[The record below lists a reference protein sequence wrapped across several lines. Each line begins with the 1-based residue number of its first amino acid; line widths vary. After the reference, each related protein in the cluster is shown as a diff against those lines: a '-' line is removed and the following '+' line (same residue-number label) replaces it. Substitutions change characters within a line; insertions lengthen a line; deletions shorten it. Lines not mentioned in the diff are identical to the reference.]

1 MLDGL
6 KVLDLTHYVAGPYAT
21 RLMAAQSAE
30 VIKVERP
37 ATGDGARRIGPFPDD
52 VPHPEKSA
60 LFLYLN
66 TGKKSVTLNLKDG
79 ASKPILRSLL
89 EWADALVEN
98 FCPGV
103 MSRLGLDHGS
113 VSTVNPS
120 LVMTSV
126 SNFGQ
131 TGPYRDYGA
140 REINLYAMG
149 GLMYITGDPEREPL
163 HMAARLAQYGAGQN
177 AFAGTLGALLHRD
190 ITGIGQH
197 VDVAISEYL
206 ATILENALSQYSY
219 TGSNFRRTGNRG
231 YGRAAWGPYPCQ
243 DGYVGVIAGPD
254 HKWPE
259 MAELMGIAELA
270 EERFGDR
277 AGRAEN
283 ADELDSLMLPW
294 LMRHDRREIFERA
307 QHRGLAFAY
316 VAEPED
322 ILGWEHLRERGFF
335 GSVEHPKAGGLEHP
349 MLPWQVSGG
358 GWELDAAPTLGQG
371 LLPNSGQNMLPAPTL
386 GQGLSPSMLPAPTLG
401 QELSPN
407 MLPAPT
413 LGQHNI
419 DVYCGMLGY
428 SRAELARMRGMG
440 VV

>member
-21 RLMAAQSAE
+21 RLMAAQGAN
-30 VIKVERP
+30 VIKIERP
-37 ATGDGARRIGPFPDD
+37 AVGDGARRVGPFPDD

-66 TGKKSVTLNLKDG
+66 TGKKSVTLNLKSA
-79 ASKPILRSLL
+79 ASKPIMRRLL
-89 EWADALVEN
+89 EWADVLVEN
-98 FCPGV
+98 FRPGA
-103 MSRLGLDHGS
+103 MSKLGLDYDS
-113 VSTVNPS
+113 VAAVNPH
-120 LVMTSV
+120 LIMTSV

-190 ITGIGQH
+190 ISGKGQH

-231 YGRAAWGPYPCQ
+231 YGRAAWGPYPCR

-254 HKWPE
+254 HKWHE
-259 MAELMGIAELA
+259 MAKLMDIPELA
-270 EERFGDR
+270 KERFDDR
-277 AGRAEN
+277 AGRGEN
-283 ADELDSLMLPW
+283 ADELDALMLPW
-294 LMRHDRREIFERA
+294 LMRHDRHDIFERA
-307 QHRGLAFAY
+307 QQAGLAFAY
-316 VAEPED
+316 VATPED
-322 ILGWEHLRERGFF
+322 ILRWEHLRARGFF
-335 GSVEHPKAGGLEHP
+335 AEVEHAETSTLEHP
-349 MLPWQVSGG
+349 TTPWNVDGNT
-358 GWELDAAPTLGQG
+358 APKDLQ
-371 LLPNSGQNMLPAPTL
+371 PAPTL
-386 GQGLSPSMLPAPTLG
+386 GK
-401 QELSPN
+401 
-407 MLPAPT
+407 
-413 LGQHNI
+413 HNAA
-419 DVYCGMLGY
+419 VYCDLLGY
-428 SRAELARMRGMG
+428 AKSDLARLRGMG
-440 VV
+440 VI

>member
-1 MLDGL
+1 MLEGL

-21 RLMAAQSAE
+21 WLMAAQGAD

-37 ATGDGARRIGPFPDD
+37 GVGDPSRRIGPYPDEI
-52 VPHPEKSA
+52 PSREKSA

-66 TGKKSVTLNLKDG
+66 TGKKSVTLNLKNE
-79 ASKPILRSLL
+79 ASKPILHHLM
-89 EWADALVEN
+89 EWADVLVES
-98 FCPGV
+98 FRPAV
-103 MSRLGLDHGS
+103 TERLGLDYDS
-113 VSTVNPS
+113 VAAVNPG
-120 LVMTSV
+120 LVMTSI

-149 GLMYITGDPEREPL
+149 GLMYITGDPDREPL

-177 AFAGTLGALLHRD
+177 AFAGTMGALLYRD
-190 ITGIGQH
+190 FSGAGQH

-231 YGRAAWGPYPCQ
+231 YGRAAWGPYPCR

-270 EERFGDR
+270 EERFDDR
-277 AGRAEN
+277 AGRGEN
-283 ADELDSLMLPW
+283 ADELDALMLPW
-294 LMRHDRREIFERA
+294 LMQHDRHEIFERA

-316 VAEPED
+316 VATPED

-335 GSVEHPKAGGLEHP
+335 TEVEHQEAGALEHP
-349 MLPWQVSGG
+349 TLPWRVGG
-358 GWELDAAPTLGQG
+358 GDGRNMDAAPTLGQH
-371 LLPNSGQNMLPAPTL
+371 NS
-386 GQGLSPSMLPAPTLG
+386 
-401 QELSPN
+401 
-407 MLPAPT
+407 
-413 LGQHNI
+413 

-428 SRAELARMRGMG
+428 SRDDVVRMRGMG

>member
-21 RLMAAQSAE
+21 RLMAAQGAN

-37 ATGDGARRIGPFPDD
+37 DGGDPSRRIGAFPDD

-66 TGKKSVTLNLKDG
+66 TGKKSVTLNLKHS
-79 ASKPILRSLL
+79 ASEPIMRRLL
-89 EWADALVEN
+89 EWADVLVEN
-98 FCPGV
+98 FRSGA
-103 MSRLGLDHGS
+103 MSRLGLDYDR
-113 VSTVNPS
+113 VTAVNPH
-120 LVMTSV
+120 LIMTSV

-177 AFAGTLGALLHRD
+177 AFAGTMGALLHRD
-190 ITGIGQH
+190 ISGAGQH

-231 YGRAAWGPYPCQ
+231 YGRAAWGPYPCR

-270 EERFGDR
+270 EERFDDR

-283 ADELDSLMLPW
+283 ADELDALMLPW
-294 LMRHDRREIFERA
+294 LMQHDRHDIFERA
-307 QHRGLAFAY
+307 QQAGLAFAY
-316 VAEPED
+316 VATPQD
-322 ILGWEHLRERGFF
+322 ILSWEHLRERGFF
-335 GSVEHPKAGGLEHP
+335 ASVEHAETGRLEHP
-349 MLPWQVSGG
+349 TMPWNIDGNA
-358 GWELDAAPTLGQG
+358 DAEDMP
-371 LLPNSGQNMLPAPTL
+371 
-386 GQGLSPSMLPAPTLG
+386 
-401 QELSPN
+401 
-407 MLPAPT
+407 PAPT
-413 LGQHNI
+413 LGQHNL
-419 DVYCGMLGY
+419 DVYCDMLGY
-428 SRAELARMRGMG
+428 GKGDLARLRGMG
-440 VV
+440 VI

>member
-37 ATGDGARRIGPFPDD
+37 ATGDGARRIGLFPDD

-89 EWADALVEN
+89 EWADVLVEN

-103 MSRLGLDHGS
+103 MSRLGLDYGS
-113 VSTVNPS
+113 VSTVNPG

-259 MAELMGIAELA
+259 MAELMDIAELA
-270 EERFGDR
+270 KERYGDR

-294 LMRHDRREIFERA
+294 LMRHDRHEIFERA

-316 VAEPED
+316 VAAPED

-335 GSVEHPKAGGLEHP
+335 GSVQHPKAGGLEHP
-349 MLPWQVSGG
+349 MMPWRVGDG
-358 GWELDAAPTLGQG
+358 GWELDAAP
-371 LLPNSGQNMLPAPTL
+371 M
-386 GQGLSPSMLPAPTLG
+386 
-401 QELSPN
+401 
-407 MLPAPT
+407 

-428 SRAELARMRGMG
+428 SKAELVRMRGMG
-440 VV
+440 VL

>member
-103 MSRLGLDHGS
+103 MSRLGLDYGS
-113 VSTVNPS
+113 VSTVNPG

-283 ADELDSLMLPW
+283 ADDLDSLMLPW

-349 MLPWQVSGG
+349 MLPWRVSGG

-401 QELSPN
+401 Q
-407 MLPAPT
+407 
-413 LGQHNI
+413 HNI

-428 SRAELARMRGMG
+428 SKAELARMRGMG

>member
-1 MLDGL
+1 MGMLEGL
-6 KVLDLTHYVAGPYAT
+6 KILDLTHYVAGPYAT
-21 RLMAAQSAE
+21 RLMAAQGAE

-37 ATGDGARRIGPFPDD
+37 GVGDPSRRIGPFPDD

-66 TGKKSVTLNLKDG
+66 TSKKSVTLNLKHA
-79 ASKPILRSLL
+79 ASKPILHSLL
-89 EWADALVEN
+89 EWADVLVEN
-98 FCPGV
+98 FRPAV
-103 MSRLGLDHGS
+103 TERLGLDYAR
-113 VSTVNPS
+113 VAEVNPG
-120 LVMTSV
+120 LVMTSI

-177 AFAGTLGALLHRD
+177 AFAGTMGALLHRD
-190 ITGIGQH
+190 IAGTGQH

-231 YGRAAWGPYPCQ
+231 YGRAAWGPYPCR

-270 EERFGDR
+270 DERFGDR
-277 AGRAEN
+277 AGRGAN
-283 ADELDSLMLPW
+283 ADELDALMLPW
-294 LMRHDRREIFERA
+294 LMRHDRHDIFERA
-307 QHRGLAFAY
+307 QHSGLAFAY
-316 VAEPED
+316 VATPED
-322 ILGWEHLRERGFF
+322 ILSWEHLRERGFF
-335 GSVEHPKAGGLEHP
+335 AEVEHAEAGTFEHP
-349 MLPWQVSGG
+349 TMPWRISDED
-358 GWELDAAPTLGQG
+358 GWNLDAAPTLGQH
-371 LLPNSGQNMLPAPTL
+371 NS
-386 GQGLSPSMLPAPTLG
+386 
-401 QELSPN
+401 
-407 MLPAPT
+407 
-413 LGQHNI
+413 

-428 SRAELARMRGMG
+428 GRADVVRMRGMG

>member
-1 MLDGL
+1 MLEGL
-6 KVLDLTHYVAGPYAT
+6 KVLDLSHYVAGPYAT
-21 RLMAAQSAE
+21 RLMAAQGAE

-37 ATGDGARRIGPFPDD
+37 GTGDPARRMGPFPGE
-52 VPHPEKSA
+52 VPHREKSA

-66 TGKKSVTLNLKDG
+66 TGKKSVTLNLKNG
-79 ASKPILRSLL
+79 ASEPIMHRLL
-89 EWADALVEN
+89 EWADVLVEN
-98 FCPGV
+98 FRPAV
-103 MSRLGLDHGS
+103 TERLGLDYES
-113 VSTVNPS
+113 VAAVNPGV
-120 LVMTSV
+120 VMTSI

-149 GLMYITGDPEREPL
+149 GLMYITGDPDREPL

-177 AFAGTLGALLHRD
+177 AFAGTMGALLHRD
-190 ITGIGQH
+190 LSGRGQH

-231 YGRAAWGPYPCQ
+231 YGRAAWGPYPCR

-270 EERFGDR
+270 EERFDDR
-277 AGRAEN
+277 AGRGEN
-283 ADELDSLMLPW
+283 ADELDALMLPW
-294 LMRHDRREIFERA
+294 LMEHDRHEIFERA
-307 QHRGLAFAY
+307 QHAGLAFAY
-316 VAEPED
+316 VSTPRD
-322 ILGWEHLRERGFF
+322 ILGWEHLRAREFF
-335 GSVEHPKAGGLEHP
+335 AEVKHTEAGVLEHP
-349 MLPWQVSGG
+349 TLPWNVEQHPHPRGEGTS
-358 GWELDAAPTLGQG
+358 
-371 LLPNSGQNMLPAPTL
+371 
-386 GQGLSPSMLPAPTLG
+386 
-401 QELSPN
+401 

-413 LGQHNI
+413 LGQHNG

-428 SRAELARMRGMG
+428 SRGDVVRMRGMG

>member
-21 RLMAAQSAE
+21 RLMAAQGAE

-37 ATGDGARRIGPFPDD
+37 GTGDPSRRIGPFPND
-52 VPHPEKSA
+52 VPHSEKSA

-66 TGKKSVTLNLKDG
+66 TGKRSVTLNLKCA
-79 ASKPILRSLL
+79 ASQPILHSLL
-89 EWADALVEN
+89 KWADVLVEN
-98 FCPGV
+98 FRPAV
-103 MSRLGLDHGS
+103 TERLGLNYES
-113 VSTVNPS
+113 VASVNPG
-120 LVMTSV
+120 LVMTSI

-149 GLMYITGDPEREPL
+149 GLMHITGDPEQEPL

-177 AFAGTLGALLHRD
+177 AFAGTMGALLYRD
-190 ITGIGQH
+190 ISGAGQH

-231 YGRAAWGPYPCQ
+231 YGRAAWGPYPCR

-254 HKWPE
+254 HKWHE

-270 EERFGDR
+270 DERFGDR
-277 AGRAEN
+277 AGRAAN
-283 ADELDSLMLPW
+283 ADELDALMLPW
-294 LMRHDRREIFERA
+294 LMQHDRHDIFERA
-307 QHRGLAFAY
+307 QRSGLAFAY
-316 VAEPED
+316 VAMPED
-322 ILGWEHLRERGFF
+322 ILSWEHLRERKFF
-335 GSVEHPKAGGLEHP
+335 TDVEHPEAGVLEHP
-349 MLPWQVSGG
+349 AMPWRVSGDG
-358 GWELDAAPTLGQG
+358 GWNLDAAPTLGQ
-371 LLPNSGQNMLPAPTL
+371 
-386 GQGLSPSMLPAPTLG
+386 
-401 QELSPN
+401 
-407 MLPAPT
+407 
-413 LGQHNI
+413 HNE
-419 DVYCGMLGY
+419 DVFCGMLGY
-428 SRAELARMRGMG
+428 SKEDLVRMRGMG

>member
-21 RLMAAQSAE
+21 RLMAAQGAE

-37 ATGDGARRIGPFPDD
+37 GIGDPSRRLGPFPDD
-52 VPHPEKSA
+52 VPHSEKGA

-66 TGKKSVTLNLKDG
+66 TSKKSVTLNLKAS
-79 ASKPILRSLL
+79 ASKPILYSLV
-89 EWADALVEN
+89 EWADVLVEN

-103 MSRLGLDHGS
+103 MARLGLGYES
-113 VSTVNPS
+113 LSAANPG
-120 LVMTSV
+120 LVMTSI

-149 GLMYITGDPEREPL
+149 GLMHITGDPEREPL

-177 AFAGTLGALLHRD
+177 AFAGTMGALLYRD
-190 ITGIGQH
+190 ISGAGQH

-231 YGRAAWGPYPCQ
+231 YGRAAWGPYPCR

-254 HKWPE
+254 HKWHE
-259 MAELMGIAELA
+259 MATLMGIAELA
-270 EERFGDR
+270 DERFGDR
-277 AGRAEN
+277 AGRAAN
-283 ADELDSLMLPW
+283 ADELDALMLPW
-294 LMRHDRREIFERA
+294 LMQHDRHDIFERA
-307 QHRGLAFAY
+307 QRSGLAFAY
-316 VAEPED
+316 VAMPED
-322 ILGWEHLRERGFF
+322 ILAWEHLKERKFF
-335 GSVEHPKAGGLEHP
+335 TRVQHTDAGTLEHP
-349 MLPWQVSGG
+349 TMPWRVSGEDS
-358 GWELDAAPTLGQG
+358 WNLEA
-371 LLPNSGQNMLPAPTL
+371 
-386 GQGLSPSMLPAPTLG
+386 
-401 QELSPN
+401 
-407 MLPAPT
+407 APT
-413 LGQHNI
+413 LGQHNE

-428 SRAELARMRGMG
+428 SKADMVRMRGMG

>member
-89 EWADALVEN
+89 EWADVLVEN

-103 MSRLGLDHGS
+103 MSRLGLDYGS
-113 VSTVNPS
+113 VSTVNPN
-120 LVMTSV
+120 LVMTSI

-190 ITGIGQH
+190 IAGVGQH

-270 EERFGDR
+270 EERYGDR

-294 LMRHDRREIFERA
+294 LMRHDRHEIFERA

-316 VAEPED
+316 VAAPED

-349 MLPWQVSGG
+349 MMPWRVGDG
-358 GWELDAAPTLGQG
+358 GWELDAAP
-371 LLPNSGQNMLPAPTL
+371 M
-386 GQGLSPSMLPAPTLG
+386 
-401 QELSPN
+401 
-407 MLPAPT
+407 

-428 SRAELARMRGMG
+428 SKAELVRMRGMG
-440 VV
+440 VL

>member
-1 MLDGL
+1 MLEGL

-21 RLMAAQSAE
+21 RLMAAQGAD

-37 ATGDGARRIGPFPDD
+37 GVGDPSRRIGPYPDE
-52 VPHPEKSA
+52 VPHREKSA

-66 TGKKSVTLNLKDG
+66 TGKKSVTLNLKNE
-79 ASKPILRSLL
+79 ASKPILHHLL
-89 EWADALVEN
+89 EWADVLVEN
-98 FCPGV
+98 FRPAV
-103 MSRLGLDHGS
+103 TERLGLDYDS
-113 VSTVNPS
+113 VAAVNS
-120 LVMTSV
+120 GLVMTSI

-177 AFAGTLGALLHRD
+177 AFAGTMGALLHRD
-190 ITGIGQH
+190 ISGAGQH

-231 YGRAAWGPYPCQ
+231 YGRAAWGPYPCR

-270 EERFGDR
+270 EERFDDR
-277 AGRAEN
+277 AGRGEN
-283 ADELDSLMLPW
+283 ADELDALMLPW
-294 LMRHDRREIFERA
+294 LMEHDRHEIFERA

-316 VAEPED
+316 VATPED
-322 ILGWEHLRERGFF
+322 ILGWEHLRARDFF
-335 GSVEHPKAGGLEHP
+335 AEVQHQEAGALEHP
-349 MLPWQVSGG
+349 TLPWRVGG
-358 GWELDAAPTLGQG
+358 GDGRNMDAAPTLGQH
-371 LLPNSGQNMLPAPTL
+371 NS
-386 GQGLSPSMLPAPTLG
+386 
-401 QELSPN
+401 
-407 MLPAPT
+407 
-413 LGQHNI
+413 

-428 SRAELARMRGMG
+428 SRDDVVRMRGMG

>member
-1 MLDGL
+1 MLEGL
-6 KVLDLTHYVAGPYAT
+6 KVLDLTQYVAGPYAT
-21 RLMAAQSAE
+21 RLMAAQGAD

-37 ATGDGARRIGPFPDD
+37 GMGDPSRRIGPYPDE
-52 VPHPEKSA
+52 VPHREKSA

-66 TGKKSVTLNLKDG
+66 TGKKSVTLNLKNE
-79 ASKPILRSLL
+79 ASKPILHHLL
-89 EWADALVEN
+89 EWADVLVEN
-98 FCPGV
+98 FRPAV
-103 MSRLGLDHGS
+103 TERLGLGYGS
-113 VSTVNPS
+113 VAAVNPG
-120 LVMTSV
+120 LVMTSI

-177 AFAGTLGALLHRD
+177 AFAGTMGALLHRD
-190 ITGIGQH
+190 VSGAGQH

-231 YGRAAWGPYPCQ
+231 YGRAAWGPYPCR

-270 EERFGDR
+270 EERFDDR
-277 AGRAEN
+277 AGRGEN
-283 ADELDSLMLPW
+283 ADELDALMLPW
-294 LMRHDRREIFERA
+294 LMEHDRHEIFERA

-316 VAEPED
+316 VATPED

-335 GSVEHPKAGGLEHP
+335 AEVEHQEAGALEHP
-349 MLPWQVSGG
+349 TLPWRVEGGDVS
-358 GWELDAAPTLGQG
+358 LDAAP
-371 LLPNSGQNMLPAPTL
+371 M
-386 GQGLSPSMLPAPTLG
+386 
-401 QELSPN
+401 
-407 MLPAPT
+407 
-413 LGQHNI
+413 LGQHNS

-428 SRAELARMRGMG
+428 SRDDVVRMRGMG

>member
-6 KVLDLTHYVAGPYAT
+6 KALDLTHYVAGPYAT
-21 RLMAAQSAE
+21 RLMATQGAE

-37 ATGDGARRIGPFPDD
+37 GVGDPSRRIGPFPGDA
-52 VPHPEKSA
+52 PHPEKSA

-66 TGKKSVTLNLKDG
+66 TSKKSITLNLKSE
-79 ASKPILRSLL
+79 ASKPIIRCLL
-89 EWADALVEN
+89 EWADVLVEN
-98 FCPGV
+98 FRPGV
-103 MSRLGLDHGS
+103 MERLGMGYDS
-113 VSTVNPS
+113 VASVNPA
-120 LVMTSV
+120 LVMTSL

-177 AFAGTLGALLHRD
+177 AFAGTMGALLHRD
-190 ITGIGQH
+190 ISGSGQH

-231 YGRAAWGPYPCQ
+231 YGRAAWGPYPCR

-254 HKWPE
+254 HKWNE

-270 EERFGDR
+270 DERFGDR

-283 ADELDSLMLPW
+283 ADELDALMLPW
-294 LMRHDRREIFERA
+294 LMRHDRHEIFERA

-316 VAEPED
+316 VAAPED
-322 ILGWEHLRERGFF
+322 ILSWEHLRARGFF
-335 GSVEHPKAGGLEHP
+335 SGMEHAKAGTLEHP
-349 MLPWQVSGG
+349 AMPWRVSNA
-358 GWELDAAPTLGQG
+358 GWNMDAAPTLGQ
-371 LLPNSGQNMLPAPTL
+371 
-386 GQGLSPSMLPAPTLG
+386 
-401 QELSPN
+401 
-407 MLPAPT
+407 
-413 LGQHNI
+413 HNHE
-419 DVYCGMLGY
+419 VYCGMLGY
-428 SRAELARMRGMG
+428 DGADVARMRGMG

>member
-1 MLDGL
+1 MLYGL

-89 EWADALVEN
+89 EWVDVLVEN
-98 FCPGV
+98 FRPGV
-103 MSRLGLDHGS
+103 LERLGLDYES
-113 VSTVNPS
+113 VAAVNPG
-120 LVMTSV
+120 LVMTSI

-131 TGPYRDYGA
+131 TGPYRDYAA

-270 EERFGDR
+270 EERFDDR
-277 AGRAEN
+277 AGRGEN

-294 LMRHDRREIFERA
+294 LMRHDRHEIFERA

-316 VAEPED
+316 VAAPED

-349 MLPWQVSGG
+349 MMPWRVEDG
-358 GWELDAAPTLGQG
+358 GWELDAAP
-371 LLPNSGQNMLPAPTL
+371 M
-386 GQGLSPSMLPAPTLG
+386 
-401 QELSPN
+401 
-407 MLPAPT
+407 

-428 SRAELARMRGMG
+428 SKAELVRMRGMG

>member
-1 MLDGL
+1 MLEGL

-21 RLMAAQSAE
+21 RLMAAQGAE

-37 ATGDGARRIGPFPDD
+37 GTGDPSRRIGPFPGD
-52 VPHPEKSA
+52 VPHREKSA

-66 TGKKSVTLNLKDG
+66 TGKKSITLDLKSG
-79 ASKPILRSLL
+79 ASKPIVRGLL
-89 EWADALVEN
+89 EWADVLVEN

-103 MSRLGLDHGS
+103 MSRLGLDYES
-113 VSTVNPS
+113 VSDVNS
-120 LVMTSV
+120 GLVMTSI

-177 AFAGTLGALLHRD
+177 AFAGTMGALLHRD
-190 ITGIGQH
+190 ISGTGQL

-231 YGRAAWGPYPCQ
+231 YGRAAWGPYPCR

-270 EERFGDR
+270 EERFDDR
-277 AGRAEN
+277 AGRGEN
-283 ADELDSLMLPW
+283 ADELDALMLPW
-294 LMRHDRREIFERA
+294 LMQHDRHEIFERA

-316 VAEPED
+316 VATPED
-322 ILGWEHLRERGFF
+322 ILSWEHLRARGFF
-335 GSVEHPKAGGLEHP
+335 AEVRHPEAGALEHP
-349 MLPWQVSGG
+349 MLPWRVGGDGISG
-358 GWELDAAPTLGQG
+358 L
-371 LLPNSGQNMLPAPTL
+371 
-386 GQGLSPSMLPAPTLG
+386 
-401 QELSPN
+401 
-407 MLPAPT
+407 LPAPT
-413 LGQHNI
+413 LGQHNG
-419 DVYCGMLGY
+419 DVYCGMLGH
-428 SRAELARMRGMG
+428 SRADVVRMRGMG
-440 VV
+440 VI

>member
-21 RLMAAQSAE
+21 RLMATQGAE
-30 VIKVERP
+30 IIKVERP
-37 ATGDGARRIGPFPDD
+37 AIGDGARRAGPFPDD

-66 TGKKSVTLNLKDG
+66 TGKKSVTLNLKNG
-79 ASKPILRSLL
+79 ASNPILRRLL
-89 EWADALVEN
+89 EWADVLVEN
-98 FCPGV
+98 FRPGV
-103 MSRLGLDHGS
+103 LERLGLDYES
-113 VSTVNPS
+113 VAAVNPG
-120 LVMTSV
+120 LVMTSI

-231 YGRAAWGPYPCQ
+231 YGRAAWGPYPCM

-277 AGRAEN
+277 AGRAKN

-294 LMRHDRREIFERA
+294 LMEHDRHEIFERA

-316 VAEPED
+316 VAAPED

-335 GSVEHPKAGGLEHP
+335 GSVEHPKAGCLEHP
-349 MLPWQVSGG
+349 MMPWRVEDG
-358 GWELDAAPTLGQG
+358 GWELDAAP
-371 LLPNSGQNMLPAPTL
+371 M
-386 GQGLSPSMLPAPTLG
+386 
-401 QELSPN
+401 
-407 MLPAPT
+407 

-428 SRAELARMRGMG
+428 SKAELVRMRGMG
-440 VV
+440 VL

>member
-1 MLDGL
+1 MLEGL

-21 RLMAAQSAE
+21 RLMAAQGAE

-37 ATGDGARRIGPFPDD
+37 GVGDPSRRIGPYPDEI
-52 VPHPEKSA
+52 PSREKSA

-66 TGKKSVTLNLKDG
+66 TGKKSVTLNLKNE
-79 ASKPILRSLL
+79 ASKPILHHLM
-89 EWADALVEN
+89 EWADVLVES
-98 FCPGV
+98 FRPAV
-103 MSRLGLDHGS
+103 TERLGLDYDS
-113 VSTVNPS
+113 VAAVNS
-120 LVMTSV
+120 GLVMTSI

-149 GLMYITGDPEREPL
+149 GLMYITGDPDREPL

-177 AFAGTLGALLHRD
+177 AFAGTMGALLYRD
-190 ITGIGQH
+190 FSGAGQH

-231 YGRAAWGPYPCQ
+231 YGRAAWGPYPCR

-270 EERFGDR
+270 EERFDDR
-277 AGRAEN
+277 AGRGEN
-283 ADELDSLMLPW
+283 ADELDALMLPW
-294 LMRHDRREIFERA
+294 LMQHDRHEIFERA

-316 VAEPED
+316 VATPED

-335 GSVEHPKAGGLEHP
+335 AEVEHQEAGALEHP
-349 MLPWQVSGG
+349 TLPWRVGG
-358 GWELDAAPTLGQG
+358 GDGRNMDAAPTLGQH
-371 LLPNSGQNMLPAPTL
+371 NS
-386 GQGLSPSMLPAPTLG
+386 
-401 QELSPN
+401 
-407 MLPAPT
+407 
-413 LGQHNI
+413 

-428 SRAELARMRGMG
+428 SREDVVRMRGMG

>member
-1 MLDGL
+1 MLEGL

-21 RLMAAQSAE
+21 RLMAAQGAD

-37 ATGDGARRIGPFPDD
+37 GVGDPSRRIGPYPDKI
-52 VPHPEKSA
+52 PSREKSA

-66 TGKKSVTLNLKDG
+66 TGKKSVTLNLKNE
-79 ASKPILRSLL
+79 ASKPILHHLL
-89 EWADALVEN
+89 EWADVLVEN
-98 FCPGV
+98 FRPAV
-103 MSRLGLDHGS
+103 TERLGLDYDS
-113 VSTVNPS
+113 VAAVNPG
-120 LVMTSV
+120 LVMTSI

-149 GLMYITGDPEREPL
+149 GLMYITGDPDREPL
-163 HMAARLAQYGAGQN
+163 QMAARLAQYGAGQN
-177 AFAGTLGALLHRD
+177 AFAGTMGALLYRD
-190 ITGIGQH
+190 LSGAGQH

-231 YGRAAWGPYPCQ
+231 YGRAAWGPYPCR

-270 EERFGDR
+270 EERFDDR
-277 AGRAEN
+277 AGRGEN
-283 ADELDSLMLPW
+283 ADELDALMLPW
-294 LMRHDRREIFERA
+294 LMQHDRHEIFERA

-316 VAEPED
+316 VATPED
-322 ILGWEHLRERGFF
+322 ILGWEHLCARDFF
-335 GSVEHPKAGGLEHP
+335 AEVQHPEAGALEHP
-349 MLPWQVSGG
+349 TLPWRVGG
-358 GWELDAAPTLGQG
+358 GDAKNMDAAP
-371 LLPNSGQNMLPAPTL
+371 M
-386 GQGLSPSMLPAPTLG
+386 
-401 QELSPN
+401 
-407 MLPAPT
+407 
-413 LGQHNI
+413 LGQHNS

-428 SRAELARMRGMG
+428 SRDDVVRMRGMG

>member
-1 MLDGL
+1 MLEGL

-21 RLMAAQSAE
+21 RLMAAQGAE

-37 ATGDGARRIGPFPDD
+37 GVGDPSRRIGPYPDE
-52 VPHPEKSA
+52 VPHREKSA

-66 TGKKSVTLNLKDG
+66 TGKKSVTLNLKNE
-79 ASKPILRSLL
+79 ASKPILHHLL
-89 EWADALVEN
+89 EWADVLVEN
-98 FCPGV
+98 FRPAV
-103 MSRLGLDHGS
+103 IERLGLDYDS
-113 VSTVNPS
+113 VAAVNS
-120 LVMTSV
+120 GLVMTSI

-177 AFAGTLGALLHRD
+177 AFAGTMGALMHRD
-190 ITGIGQH
+190 ISGAGQH

-231 YGRAAWGPYPCQ
+231 YGRAAWGPYPCR

-270 EERFGDR
+270 EERFDDR
-277 AGRAEN
+277 AGRGEN
-283 ADELDSLMLPW
+283 ADELDALMLPW
-294 LMRHDRREIFERA
+294 LMEHDRHEIFERA

-316 VAEPED
+316 VATPED

-335 GSVEHPKAGGLEHP
+335 AEVEHPEAGALEHP
-349 MLPWQVSGG
+349 TLPWRVEGGDVS
-358 GWELDAAPTLGQG
+358 LDAAPTLGQH
-371 LLPNSGQNMLPAPTL
+371 NS
-386 GQGLSPSMLPAPTLG
+386 
-401 QELSPN
+401 E
-407 MLPAPT
+407 
-413 LGQHNI
+413 
-419 DVYCGMLGY
+419 VYSGMLGY
-428 SRAELARMRGMG
+428 SRDDVVRMRGMG

>member
-37 ATGDGARRIGPFPDD
+37 ATGDGARRMGPFPDD

-89 EWADALVEN
+89 EWADVLVEN

-103 MSRLGLDHGS
+103 MSRLGLDYGS

-120 LVMTSV
+120 LVMTSI

-131 TGPYRDYGA
+131 TGPYHDYGA

-270 EERFGDR
+270 DERFGNR

-294 LMRHDRREIFERA
+294 LMRHDRHEIFERA

-316 VAEPED
+316 VAAPED

-335 GSVEHPKAGGLEHP
+335 GGVEHPKAGGLEHP
-349 MLPWQVSGG
+349 MMPWRVGDC
-358 GWELDAAPTLGQG
+358 GWELDAAP
-371 LLPNSGQNMLPAPTL
+371 M
-386 GQGLSPSMLPAPTLG
+386 
-401 QELSPN
+401 
-407 MLPAPT
+407 

-428 SRAELARMRGMG
+428 SKAELVRMRGVG

>member
-1 MLDGL
+1 MLEGL

-21 RLMAAQSAE
+21 RLMAAQGAE

-37 ATGDGARRIGPFPDD
+37 GVGDPSRRIGPYPHE
-52 VPHPEKSA
+52 VPHREKSA

-66 TGKKSVTLNLKDG
+66 TGKKSVTLNLKNE
-79 ASKPILRSLL
+79 ASKPILHHLL
-89 EWADALVEN
+89 KWADVLVEN
-98 FCPGV
+98 FRPAV
-103 MSRLGLDHGS
+103 TERLGLDYDS
-113 VSTVNPS
+113 VAAVNS
-120 LVMTSV
+120 GLVMTSI

-177 AFAGTLGALLHRD
+177 AFAGTMGALLHRD
-190 ITGIGQH
+190 ISGAGQH

-231 YGRAAWGPYPCQ
+231 YGRAAWGPYPCR

-270 EERFGDR
+270 EERFDDR
-277 AGRAEN
+277 AGRGEN
-283 ADELDSLMLPW
+283 ADELDALMLPW
-294 LMRHDRREIFERA
+294 LMEHDRHEIFERA

-316 VAEPED
+316 VATPED

-335 GSVEHPKAGGLEHP
+335 AEVEHQEAGALEHP
-349 MLPWQVSGG
+349 TLPWRVGG
-358 GWELDAAPTLGQG
+358 GDGRNMDAAP
-371 LLPNSGQNMLPAPTL
+371 M
-386 GQGLSPSMLPAPTLG
+386 
-401 QELSPN
+401 
-407 MLPAPT
+407 
-413 LGQHNI
+413 LGQHNS
-419 DVYCGMLGY
+419 DVYCDMLGY
-428 SRAELARMRGMG
+428 SKADVVRMRGMG